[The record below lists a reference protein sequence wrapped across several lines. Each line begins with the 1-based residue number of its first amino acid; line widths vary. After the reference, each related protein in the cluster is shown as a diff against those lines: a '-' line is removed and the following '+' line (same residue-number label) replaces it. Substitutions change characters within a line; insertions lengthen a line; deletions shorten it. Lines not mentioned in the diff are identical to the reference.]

1 MNLYDF
7 SYIPSDYS
15 NEYNID
21 FEYFKKNFD
30 DNDKKY
36 FILKNKI
43 AMYYTSENGIYACF
57 KENKHKKNDKYK
69 KNCNYYFSG
78 FFKEDDFY
86 KKMMSKSIRY
96 FSFFADY
103 DKFLEDLANMAE
115 AESWHNIGD
124 PNKYNILK
132 NYIHHTFLR
141 LFEQNKIKY
150 YSNGD
155 KACINTGLLT
165 RNFYEDIYMY
175 FETNDTEFYRYK
187 FIKCATSSDNCFEG
201 IDLPEH
207 ATYVTDPSEVIF
219 NSSYEV
225 RTDWKHILSDEKNRN
240 RFPEKYRNM
249 DDDLLYPILE
259 KSLEMAKKRAAR
271 NYRIAVPQFYS
282 GNLQLLLPVVLGK
295 GGEADLALVFKRY
308 QYQDEPESKNKFYYK
323 VYSNL
328 TLSMA
333 YNNARLLSRPA
344 SEWLDKVLD
353 K

>member
-1 MNLYDF
+1 MDLF
-7 SYIPSDYS
+7 SFSFIPNNYS
-15 NEYNID
+15 NDYDID
-21 FEYFKKNFD
+21 FAKFKNMF
-30 DNDKKY
+30 NSNNNKY

-43 AMYYTSENGIYACF
+43 AMYRIYENDIYACF
-57 KENKHKKNDKYK
+57 SKKPNKTK
-69 KNCNYYFSG
+69 YYFLG
-78 FFKEDDFY
+78 FFKEDEFY
-86 KKMMSKSIRY
+86 KKMRSHSIRH
-96 FSFFADY
+96 FSFFSDY

-115 AESWHNIGD
+115 PESWHNIGD

-132 NYIHHTFLR
+132 NYIHHTYLR

-150 YSNGD
+150 YSNNN

-175 FETNDTEFYRYK
+175 FEVNDSEFYKYK
-187 FIKCATSSDNCFEG
+187 FVKCATSSDNCFEG

-225 RTDWKHILSDEKNRN
+225 RTDWKHILSDKKNRD
-240 RFPEKYRNM
+240 RFPDKYKNM
-249 DDDLLYPILE
+249 DDELLYPILE

-282 GNLQLLLPVVLGK
+282 GNLQLLLPVVLG
-295 GGEADLALVFKRY
+295 GAGEADLALVFKRY
-308 QYQDEPESKNKFYYK
+308 QYEDKPESKNKFYYK

-328 TLSMA
+328 TLAMA

-353 K
+353 KE